1 MAYQPENLTVY
12 LTSWCGDGLRT
23 LRFLD
28 THDIRYQVVNIDENE
43 EAEELV
49 LRVNNGMRSVPT
61 LDVDGRYI
69 TEPSSRE
76 LREVFGIA

>member
-12 LTSWCGDGLRT
+12 MTSWCGDSQRT

-28 THDIRYQVVNIDENE
+28 LHDIKYKAIDIDENE

-49 LRVNNGMRSVPT
+49 RRINQGMRSVPT
-61 LDVDGRYI
+61 LEVDGRYI
-69 TEPSSRE
+69 TEPSNGE
-76 LREVFGIA
+76 LREVFDIA